1 MSQLPAPEL
10 ELVSTLRVEV
20 GPPIEL
26 GPGPRGERRVIP
38 ITGGR
43 AEGPGLS
50 GAILAGGADTQL
62 VRPDGVAEI
71 DASYVIETDSGERVL
86 VRNVG
91 VRHGPAEALAALR
104 RGEIVDPAEIYF
116 RTIPTFDTSSATLAS
131 LTRDLFVGTG
141 ARFPDHVALRFFR
154 LT

>member
-1 MSQLPAPEL
+1 VSQLPAPEL

-26 GPGPRGERRVIP
+26 GPGPHGERRVIP

-50 GAILAGGADTQL
+50 GTILAGGADTQL

-71 DASYVIETDSGERVL
+71 DASYVIETDAGERVL

-91 VRHGPAEALAALR
+91 VRHGPPEALAALR
-104 RGEIVDPAEIYF
+104 RGELVDPAEIYF
-116 RTIPTFDTSSATLAS
+116 RTIPTFDTSSTALES
-131 LTRDLFVGTG
+131 LTRDLFVATG